1 MAKSQ
6 VKISSPRT
14 KTKNCQRQL
23 MKLVKSDELM
33 ISQMSEDQG
42 GAWEGHRRE
51 EKGRK
56 AWQK

>member
-1 MAKSQ
+1 
-6 VKISSPRT
+6 
-14 KTKNCQRQL
+14 

-42 GAWEGHRRE
+42 GAWEGQRRE

-56 AWQK
+56 AWRE

>member
-1 MAKSQ
+1 
-6 VKISSPRT
+6 
-14 KTKNCQRQL
+14 

-51 EKGRK
+51 EKVRK
-56 AWQK
+56 AWWK

>member
-1 MAKSQ
+1 
-6 VKISSPRT
+6 
-14 KTKNCQRQL
+14 